1 MYISVIYPDAQIIS
15 KHGNFGWHFHNYYS
29 FDSDYDAINEKAITK
44 KYMRYMFTEENM
56 LQSFDQKDIRI
67 WENLK
72 NYVLWLWKMGKTLK
86 IKTNVTS

>member
-1 MYISVIYPDAQIIS
+1 
-15 KHGNFGWHFHNYYS
+15 
-29 FDSDYDAINEKAITK
+29 
-44 KYMRYMFTEENM
+44 MRYMFTEENM